1 MSKTVL
7 LQRWM
12 QISFFL
18 YIISGT
24 AFAILPNAVFGG
36 IDQAM
41 RMVPMFADWPVMPPT
56 TVFAWT
62 ALAMSTM
69 SSLIA
74 CCWFVWRD
82 PVKHR
87 EFTVVVIIS
96 KLTTSLGGLVA
107 LVVHAKYPLYVMFF
121 AADFPVFVF
130 TGLLWWWAVQE
141 QRQAAQELQQEQV

>member
-12 QISFFL
+12 HISFYL

-24 AFAILPNAVFGG
+24 AFATMPNGVFGG
-36 IDQAM
+36 LDQAM
-41 RMVPMFADWPVMPPT
+41 RILPMFTDWPAMPET
-56 TVFAWT
+56 RVFAWT
-62 ALAMSTM
+62 ALGMSNMTT
-69 SSLIA
+69 LIA
-74 CCWFVWRD
+74 CCWFTSRD

-87 EFTVVVIIS
+87 DFTVVVLVS
-96 KLTTSLGGLVA
+96 KATTSLGGLVA

-141 QRQAAQELQQEQV
+141 QRGET

>member
-1 MSKTVL
+1 MSKTAL

-24 AFAILPNAVFGG
+24 AFATLPNVVFGG

-41 RMVPMFADWPVMPPT
+41 RLVPMFADWPAMPAT
-56 TVFAWT
+56 VVFAWT
-62 ALAMSTM
+62 ALGMSTM
-69 SSLIA
+69 TSLVA

-82 PVKHR
+82 PVKYR
-87 EFTVVVIIS
+87 DVTVIVLIS

-107 LVVHAKYPLYVMFF
+107 LLVHAKYPLYVMFF
-121 AADFPVFVF
+121 AADFPVFLF

-141 QRQAAQELQQEQV
+141 QQQQGGA